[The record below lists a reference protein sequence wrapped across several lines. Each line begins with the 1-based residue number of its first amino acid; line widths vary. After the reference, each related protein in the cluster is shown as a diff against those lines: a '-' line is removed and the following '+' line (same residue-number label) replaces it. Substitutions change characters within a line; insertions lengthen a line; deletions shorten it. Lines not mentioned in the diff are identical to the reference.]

1 MTTKAPNH
9 FEKQPTND
17 GEPVFDSPW
26 QAKTFAMA
34 VKLNECGLFTWSE
47 WADALSTNIAEFELH
62 SEIKTSDDYYK
73 LWQSTL
79 EHLVA
84 SKAENA

>member
-1 MTTKAPNH
+1 MAAHTIQH
-9 FEKQPTND
+9 FEKQPTDN

-34 VKLNECGLFTWSE
+34 VKLNESGVFTWSE
-47 WADALSTNIAEFELH
+47 WAEALSTTIAEFEIH

-79 EHLVA
+79 ESLVA
-84 SKAENA
+84 SKT